1 LAKEARKLKRAA
13 EKKDGGASVDA
24 KAKRKSL
31 SEPVVTQKPADIAD
45 PLAGAQLKNLAI
57 RLGLPLLGVWI
68 IAAFVA
74 GQWGGSNWLGGI
86 ALGTAGVLTVLAVG
100 VVAWAYRYARKAK
113 QVHAI
118 LKDVESAEDREEA
131 LKKLDAKKDVAAVF
145 AKAQLLMQEDP
156 NKALAELE
164 KIDLAKVMAPVGDE
178 ARAQRAM
185 IHMMQGDVN
194 KARPLADG
202 IDPSRH
208 QDARTRALMVAVIA
222 EAWART
228 GQVKKAREKL
238 DVITLDDPEI
248 EAVKPQLYRALA
260 FVGAYENDVKTLRK
274 ALKKLLDQDVR
285 LLGGFL
291 MKKTHPL
298 LQKEAKKLVEQ
309 SGAVPRKMQFVRH

>member
-1 LAKEARKLKRAA
+1 
-13 EKKDGGASVDA
+13 
-24 KAKRKSL
+24 
-31 SEPVVTQKPADIAD
+31 
-45 PLAGAQLKNLAI
+45 
-57 RLGLPLLGVWI
+57 
-68 IAAFVA
+68 
-74 GQWGGSNWLGGI
+74 
-86 ALGTAGVLTVLAVG
+86 
-100 VVAWAYRYARKAK
+100 
-113 QVHAI
+113 
-118 LKDVESAEDREEA
+118 
-131 LKKLDAKKDVAAVF
+131 
-145 AKAQLLMQEDP
+145 
-156 NKALAELE
+156 
-164 KIDLAKVMAPVGDE
+164 
-178 ARAQRAM
+178 M